1 MNKICS
7 EMLLTFN
14 NFLFGC
20 FVSCLFVYLLV
31 IVVVVVVFRFFC
43 FFFVCFFL
51 HVCFNFQTYTVVY
64 VIRCATII
72 CKHLKP

>member
-1 MNKICS
+1 MNKICI

-31 IVVVVVVFRFFC
+31 IVVVVVFFV
-43 FFFVCFFL
+43 FFVCFCVVFL